1 MRGRKYNILFFL
13 LLSFSIFIV
22 SCAVNPVTGKKEL
35 MLIPESQEIEIGKSV
50 DKSVRAE
57 YGIYRSSKLNNYVT
71 RVGQKLVQ
79 HVHRKNIKYYFSVLD
94 SDVVNAFAAPG
105 GYIYITR
112 GLLAMLNSE
121 CELAT
126 VLGHELGHVN
136 ARHSAKAMSRAIL
149 FNAGLVVAAG
159 LSKKVR
165 DIAPLISIGTQLLF
179 LKYSRDNEYEADSLG
194 ILYARRAGYNPEG
207 IVKFFY
213 SLENLTKE
221 AGGPHLPNFLS
232 THPLTKKRI
241 ERAIS
246 YLKLE
251 DNNLVVKRVYYLK
264 NINGLVYGKDPRQGY
279 VENGY
284 FYHPEMR
291 FYFKIPPGWSVY
303 NTPKQV
309 KIVSKDKN
317 SVILLMAERNNAN
330 PSSYAEGLYK
340 KFETTDLISYG
351 NFRVNGF
358 SAYYIDFLIYNKQN
372 DGTTSKVR
380 ALIDTIKKGSY
391 MFTFLAAST
400 PDKYNIRK
408 RAIISTMN
416 SFSNLTNPYYLN
428 RKPRRVYI
436 KRVRK
441 TRTLQDYLR
450 KNSIPK
456 RLWKKISIINNIALY
471 NSLKRGDLIKII
483 K

>member
-1 MRGRKYNILFFL
+1 MRIRKYNFFIFLVLSVSIFFL
-13 LLSFSIFIV
+13 

-50 DKSVRAE
+50 DKSVRSE
-57 YGIYRSSKLNNYVT
+57 YGIYKSTKLNNYVT

-136 ARHSAKAMSRAIL
+136 ARHSAKAMSKAIL
-149 FNAGLVVAAG
+149 FNAGLIVAAG

-207 IVKFFY
+207 IVSFFY

-246 YLKLE
+246 LLEDGDSSLAIRRLSYLKS
-251 DNNLVVKRVYYLK
+251 
-264 NINGLVYGKDPRQGY
+264 INGVVYGKDPRQGY
-279 VENGY
+279 VERGY
-284 FYHPEMR
+284 FYHPNMR
-291 FYFKIPPGWSVY
+291 FYFKIPPGWRVY

-317 SVILLMAERNNAN
+317 SVILLMAEKNQNT
-330 PSSYAEGLYK
+330 PSTYAESLYK
-340 KFETTDLISYG
+340 KFKDTDLVSSG

-358 SAYYIDFLIYNKQN
+358 PAYYIDFLIYNTQN
-372 DGTTSKVR
+372 DGTNSRVR

-391 MFTFLAAST
+391 LFTFLAVST
-400 PDKYNIRK
+400 PNKYRIRK

-416 SFSNLTNPYYLN
+416 SFSKLTNSYYLN
-428 RKPRRVYI
+428 RTPHRVYI

-441 TRTLQDYLR
+441 SQTLQNFLR
-450 KNSIPK
+450 KNFVSK
-456 RLWKKISIINNIALY
+456 KFWKKVSIINNIALSK
-471 NSLKRGDLIKII
+471 SLKAGDYIKII